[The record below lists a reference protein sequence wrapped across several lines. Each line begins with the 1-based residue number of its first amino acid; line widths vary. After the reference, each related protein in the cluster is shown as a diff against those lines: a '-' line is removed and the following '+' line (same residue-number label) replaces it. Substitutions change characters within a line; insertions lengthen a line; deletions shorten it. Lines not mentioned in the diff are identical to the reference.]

1 MVVLTDSDIG
11 HILFFVFTAIEFI
24 ALVYIRQMFDARPF
38 ECVSARA

>member
-11 HILFFVFTAIEFI
+11 HILFLDFAAIEFI
-24 ALVYIRQMFDARPF
+24 ALVYIRQMFDARRF